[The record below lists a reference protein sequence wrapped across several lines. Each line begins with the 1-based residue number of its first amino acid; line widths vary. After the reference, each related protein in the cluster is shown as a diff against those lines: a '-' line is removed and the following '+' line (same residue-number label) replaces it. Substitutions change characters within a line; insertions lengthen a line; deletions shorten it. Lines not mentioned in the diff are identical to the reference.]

1 MKRKRV
7 VFGHK
12 GILLIFGIFL
22 AYETHSVRLKQV
34 YDAIFVGMSIYNV
47 VAQKE
52 TGSEKK
58 YVWFIIGWYPDNWY
72 KVKDSRHICTVD

>member
-1 MKRKRV
+1 MAFAFHNAAAMV

-22 AYETHSVRLKQV
+22 AYEAESVRLKQV
-34 YDAIFVGMSIYNV
+34 YDAIFVGLSIYNV

-52 TGSEKK
+52 TRYGKK
-58 YVWFIIGWYPDNWY
+58 VYHTAPGAKIDRDCREV
-72 KVKDSRHICTVD
+72 H